1 MPKFAIVF
9 IYSCC
14 TFSTYSSFPQ
24 RPKRIPPTRPCSRP
38 RYPQSRKFLLL
49 CRHHPPSHCCFSH
62 WYHWFGR
69 NPLLLCG
76 ASTKQARL
84 PQRSQADEALDCWS
98 NEPVAFVDFRGL
110 VSNIFNEGPT
120 NPTPHTAKR
129 SRSSCCGSASLSSS
143 SHSTAQWEPMK
154 RPTVPRQSG

>member
-62 WYHWFGR
+62 WYHWSSPTGTTGSGVTLCCCVVHLRSRRGFRSGAKR
-69 NPLLLCG
+69 MKHWTAGATSPSPLLTFAVLFPTY
-76 ASTKQARL
+76 STKAPQTRRL
-84 PQRSQADEALDCWS
+84 TRPSAAAAPAADRLRFLHRATPQPS
-98 NEPVAFVDFRGL
+98 G
-110 VSNIFNEGPT
+110 
-120 NPTPHTAKR
+120 
-129 SRSSCCGSASLSSS
+129 SR
-143 SHSTAQWEPMK
+143 
-154 RPTVPRQSG
+154 